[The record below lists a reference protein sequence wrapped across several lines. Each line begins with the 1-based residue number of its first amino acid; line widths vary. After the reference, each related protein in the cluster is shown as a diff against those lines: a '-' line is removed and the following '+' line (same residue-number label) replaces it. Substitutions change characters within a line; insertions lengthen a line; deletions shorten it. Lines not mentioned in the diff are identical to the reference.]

1 MPTGSQSLRQPCRL
15 IRRGWLL
22 EMDTER
28 GENYI
33 KRKKAGRGVWAVV
46 RACCDETGRETAR
59 ETEDKWKGNGAN

>member
-1 MPTGSQSLRQPCRL
+1 
-15 IRRGWLL
+15 
-22 EMDTER
+22 MDTER

-33 KRKKAGRGVWAVV
+33 KRKKAGHCVWAVV